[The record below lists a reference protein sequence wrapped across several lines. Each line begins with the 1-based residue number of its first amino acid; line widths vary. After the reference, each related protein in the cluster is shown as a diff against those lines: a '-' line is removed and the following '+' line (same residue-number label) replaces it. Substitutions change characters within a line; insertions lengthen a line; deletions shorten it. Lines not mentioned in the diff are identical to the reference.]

1 MFSYAKFQ
9 KDIEV
14 LQKRTLR
21 FLYDDDDS
29 PLDEILKKSCKVYM
43 DVSSLWYLRIEIY
56 KRINNINLS
65 FMKKILQLREANGTV
80 RN

>member
-65 FMKKILQLREANGTV
+65 FMKKILQLREANGTA